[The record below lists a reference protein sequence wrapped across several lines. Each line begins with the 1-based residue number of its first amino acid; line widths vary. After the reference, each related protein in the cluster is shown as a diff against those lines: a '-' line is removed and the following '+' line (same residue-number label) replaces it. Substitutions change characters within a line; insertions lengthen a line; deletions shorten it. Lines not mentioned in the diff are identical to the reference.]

1 MAAPSY
7 FVVRTDLT
15 AASGATRVF
24 GAYDS
29 EETAAEFAGRLSGQ
43 MLGAFAVVGPAPVAL
58 RIARDIA
65 PVEYVAGN
73 E

>member
-29 EETAAEFAGRLSGQ
+29 EGAAAEFAGRLSSQ
-43 MLGAFAVVGPAPVAL
+43 MLGTFAVVGPAPIAL
-58 RIARDIA
+58 RIARAVA
-65 PVEYVAGN
+65 PVEYLAGD